1 MGNDHIH
8 HIISYSSIPFG
19 VRIRE
24 TKLVIH
30 LILHKDKKLKHDSRR
45 LLRKK
50 NTICFTLM
58 RNFSTAFW
66 ILLIL

>member
-30 LILHKDKKLKHDSRR
+30 LILHKDKKLKHGSRR

-50 NTICFTLM
+50 KTQYVLH
-58 RNFSTAFW
+58 
-66 ILLIL
+66 